1 MKPLVAIATAVL
13 AATTMLSSAA
23 EAGFG
28 IRIGFGGGLPPY
40 MTDYNRQSAYEHR
53 SAKKRTYRAARQEKA
68 PLKVTKKASKV
79 ESIAK
84 TDSTEPAETENS
96 SIAAAQPAEKE
107 NSSISVLE
115 TEASKEAAAEPV
127 KTAVATPCGPQ
138 KTQAIDCKKFFAS
151 VGMTLTVPCE

>member
-53 SAKKRTYRAARQEKA
+53 SARKRAYRAARQEKA
-68 PLKVTKKASKV
+68 PLKVTKKAAKV

-84 TDSTEPAETENS
+84 ADTTEPAETENS

-115 TEASKEAAAEPV
+115 TEASKAAAEPV
-127 KTAVATPCGPQ
+127 KTAEATPSEPQ